1 MRTSDTAAKTTS
13 HPGNRRSPAPLHLLL
28 CLIVSFAAMNTSA
41 ESPKTANSKTQRATF
56 GGGCF
61 WCMEA
66 VFQTVDGVLSSTSGF
81 AGGTAL
87 NPTYEQVC
95 TGTTGHAEVI
105 QLEFDPARISY
116 EKLLEIFWKA
126 HDPTTLNYQ
135 GHDHGTQYRSIIL
148 YHTEAQK
155 IAAEKSKREAQ
166 ARFKNPIVTQIIPL
180 VKFYR
185 AEDYHQDY
193 FRKHPDA
200 AYCRIVIQPKL
211 EKLKN
216 H

>member
-1 MRTSDTAAKTTS
+1 MATRSTS
-13 HPGNRRSPAPLHLLL
+13 HMASRRQFALFYGLL
-28 CLIVSFAAMNTSA
+28 CLTAFLAAMNVSA
-41 ESPKTANSKTQRATF
+41 EFPKASGSKTQIATF

-66 VFQTVDGVLSSTSGF
+66 VFQTVDGVLSSTSGY
-81 AGGTAL
+81 AGGTAV

-95 TGTTGHAEVI
+95 TGNTGHAEVI

-126 HDPTTLNYQ
+126 HDPTTLNRQ
-135 GHDHGTQYRSIIL
+135 GHDHGAQYRSVIL
-148 YHTEAQK
+148 YHNEAQK
-155 IAAEKSKREAQ
+155 VAAEKSKRAAQ
-166 ARFKNPIVTQIIPL
+166 AHFKDPIVTQIVPL

-193 FRKHPDA
+193 FRKHPDQ

-211 EKLKN
+211 DKLKN

>member
-1 MRTSDTAAKTTS
+1 
-13 HPGNRRSPAPLHLLL
+13 
-28 CLIVSFAAMNTSA
+28 MNTSA
-41 ESPKTANSKTQRATF
+41 ESPKTSDSKTQRATF

-61 WCMEA
+61 WCLEA
-66 VFQTVDGVLSSTSGF
+66 VYQTVNGILSSTSGF

>member
-1 MRTSDTAAKTTS
+1 
-13 HPGNRRSPAPLHLLL
+13 
-28 CLIVSFAAMNTSA
+28 MNTSA
-41 ESPKTANSKTQRATF
+41 ESPKNPGSKTEPATF

-66 VFQTVDGVLSSTSGF
+66 VFQTVDGVLSSTSGY
-81 AGGTAL
+81 AGGTAA

-116 EKLLEIFWKA
+116 EKVLEIFWKA
-126 HDPTTLNYQ
+126 HDPTTLNRQ
-135 GHDHGTQYRSIIL
+135 GHDHGAQYRSIIL
-148 YHTEAQK
+148 YHNEAQK
-155 IAAEKSKREAQ
+155 LAAEKSKRAAQ
-166 ARFKNPIVTQIIPL
+166 ARLKDPIVTQIVPL

-193 FRKHPDA
+193 FRKNPDA
-200 AYCRIVIQPKL
+200 AYCRIVIQPKVD
-211 EKLKN
+211 KLKE

>member
-1 MRTSDTAAKTTS
+1 MVHA
-13 HPGNRRSPAPLHLLL
+13 LL
-28 CLIVSFAAMNTSA
+28 CLFAFLAVMNASA
-41 ESPKTANSKTQRATF
+41 ESPKTSASKTQRATF

-66 VFQTVDGVLSSTSGF
+66 VYQTLDGVLSSTSGY
-81 AGGTAL
+81 AGGTAE

-95 TGTTGHAEVI
+95 TGSTGHAEVI

-126 HDPTTLNYQ
+126 HDPTTLNRQ
-135 GHDHGTQYRSIIL
+135 GHDRGSQYRSIIL
-148 YHTEAQK
+148 YQNEAQK
-155 IAAEKSKREAQ
+155 LAAEKSKKAAQ
-166 ARFKNPIVTQIIPL
+166 THHQDPIVTQIVPL

-185 AEDYHQDY
+185 AEEYHQDY
-193 FRKHPDA
+193 FRKHPDQ

-211 EKLKN
+211 DKLKQ